1 MANKTYKFKV
11 AFRLGRAQ
19 GSPTG
24 LAFGTYQVA
33 KVKVQSPTGTVTVQ
47 RAKNVEITSIA
58 RVTTNEEA
66 EDLGYSWP
74 GNSSR
79 ADAAWKST
87 DLEKVV
93 ESVIF
98 STFKDGDRLTYR
110 GQVWLF
116 KGIDEES
123 GLPIWDA
130 NPRNYVMR
138 GEKCVPRTKAPQA
151 AKAKAAKLRVAKAA
165 KEMGG
170 TVTECGT
177 GVHRINRAAQPK
189 AQPKV
194 QEDFVAAKELCE
206 TLGFEPTLANITAL
220 VQAMG

>member
-47 RAKNVEITSIA
+47 RAKNVEITSID
-58 RVTTNEEA
+58 RVTTNEGA

-74 GNSSR
+74 GASPK

-93 ESVIF
+93 NSVIF

-110 GQVWLF
+110 GQVWLPG
-116 KGIDEES
+116 KDEE
-123 GLPIWDA
+123 GKPIWVP

-138 GEKCVPRTKAPQA
+138 GEKCVPRTKA
-151 AKAKAAKLRVAKAA
+151 AKAPKAA
-165 KEMGG
+165 
-170 TVTECGT
+170 VTQT
-177 GVHRINRAAQPK
+177 RAAQPK
-189 AQPKV
+189 AQPKA
-194 QEDFVAAKELCE
+194 EDAFLAAKALCE
-206 TLGFEPTLANITAL
+206 SMGYEPTLANVATI